1 MTEITKMESI
11 GENIIYFE
19 EVDSTN
25 DVAKRLAPKSKEGTV
40 IIAETQTKGRGRGRK
55 EWISPPGGV
64 WMSVIL
70 KPKIDPSCAPVLTLI
85 FGLAVCKVI
94 RSFGLDAKIKW
105 PNDVIIKD
113 RKIAGVLADLH
124 SYERVNFVIVGV
136 GIDAN
141 VNLQDFPKE
150 FRENVTSLKS
160 ELGQEIEKRSLIQNI
175 LKEMDRVYNTFK
187 SGSLSS
193 LLQEWKKLSS
203 IIGKT
208 VEVHTETEAIKGEAI
223 DIDKSGALIILL
235 EDGSHKKIIAGEI
248 HGIRD
253 SSGLYR
259 EW

>member
-1 MTEITKMESI
+1 MGSI

-40 IIAETQTKGRGRGRK
+40 IIAETQTKGRGRGRR

-70 KPKIDPSCAPVLTLI
+70 KPKIDLSCAPVFTLI
-85 FGLAVCKVI
+85 FGLGVCKVI
-94 RSFGLDAKIKW
+94 RSFGLNAKIKW
-105 PNDVIIKD
+105 PNDVIIKG
-113 RKIAGVLADLH
+113 RKIAGVLADLDF
-124 SYERVNFVIVGV
+124 YEEVNFVIVGV

-141 VNLQDFPKE
+141 VDLEDFPKE
-150 FRENVTSLKS
+150 FRGNVTSLKK
-160 ELGQEIEKRSLIQNI
+160 ELGQEIEKQSLIQNI
-175 LKEMDRVYNTFK
+175 FQEMNRVYDRFK

-193 LLQEWKKLSS
+193 LLQEWKELSS

-208 VEVHTETEAIKGEAI
+208 VEVHTETETIKGDAI
-223 DIDKSGALIILL
+223 DIDKSGALIIKL
-235 EDGSHKKIIAGEI
+235 EDGSHKKIIAGEVN
-248 HGIRD
+248 GVRD

-259 EW
+259 